1 MMVLQNFRFTD
12 SETVIVMRKLT
23 GRLLGA
29 IEAAKESATAP
40 SVLENSGSEPQENAP
55 ISAEIFYQRMLD
67 RDIYIHIS
75 EISVAMIGV
84 CLTGV
89 SVLQIDEQPEET
101 VSYVDDLLALDS
113 FVFLTACLLAYWAV
127 RVVMKGNRHVRRV
140 ANIANLIF
148 LFGMIVMAI
157 VCACIALQGDYT
169 FGLSTEK

>member
-1 MMVLQNFRFTD
+1 
-12 SETVIVMRKLT
+12 MRKLT

-29 IEAAKESATAP
+29 LEAAKESLTA
-40 SVLENSGSEPQENAP
+40 SSISENSGSEPKDNAP
-55 ISAEIFYQRMLD
+55 ITTELFYQRMLD

-75 EISVAMIGV
+75 DISVAMVGV

-89 SVLQIDEQPEET
+89 SILQVDEQPEEA

-148 LFGMIVMAI
+148 LFGMILMAI
-157 VCACIALQGDYT
+157 VCGCIALQGDYT
-169 FGLSTEK
+169 FGLSSQK